1 MKERAHIPRVGISLD
16 RRALQNVGEVLNPQ
30 RVSVLMCFICGCKHI
45 HYDGFDMFGNSRVK
59 GKIRWR
65 DDPRWL
71 KKLFTEKKMT
81 NRMSPFLLI
90 HLRGYIGRQFPAIPF
105 CKMIHSNGF
114 AAFVELDVR
123 YSVAPRMCSGPLN
136 VSILEMKFVYD
147 AKFLY
152 ARNAVFTLTKTSNHL
167 KLLRMTT
174 TSHTRMLS
182 LCKSELPG
190 WKRRSHV
197 PSSQVS

>member
-1 MKERAHIPRVGISLD
+1 
-16 RRALQNVGEVLNPQ
+16 
-30 RVSVLMCFICGCKHI
+30 
-45 HYDGFDMFGNSRVK
+45 MFGNSRVK

-90 HLRGYIGRQFPAIPF
+90 HLRGYMGRPFPAIPV

-136 VSILEMKFVYD
+136 VSILEMKSAYD
-147 AKFLY
+147 AKFQY
-152 ARNAVFTLTKTSNHL
+152 ARNAVFTLTKASNHL
-167 KLLRMTT
+167 KLSRMTI
-174 TSHTRMLS
+174 SFPTRMLL
-182 LCKSELPG
+182 LCKNELLG
-190 WKRRSHV
+190 WKQRSHV
-197 PSSQVS
+197 LSSQAS